1 MNVISFVVK
10 DIETNEYYCLGN
22 IWCDDKENAFSF
34 STESQ
39 AKTMIMMSLDG
50 NYNRYKIINCSN
62 VSTKITFGEFID
74 RLEELRDEY
83 EEFSV
88 DAVGSLS
95 GPDEQ
100 YFTVRVSCGD
110 KEKRI
115 EIPTLRS

>member
-1 MNVISFVVK
+1 MIIFKIK
-10 DIETNEYYCLGN
+10 DANTGKYYCIDGT
-22 IWCDDKENAFSF
+22 WREEEKDGFSF
-34 STESQ
+34 SSERQ
-39 AKTMIMMSLDG
+39 AKFVIMTSLDG
-50 NYNRYKIINCSN
+50 NYNRYKVINCNN
-62 VSTKITFGEFID
+62 VSAKITLGEFLD
-74 RLEELRDEY
+74 ELEEFREEY
-83 EEFSV
+83 EDYSV

>member
-1 MNVISFVVK
+1 MIIFKIK
-10 DIETNEYYCLGN
+10 DANTGKYYC
-22 IWCDDKENAFSF
+22 IDDTWWCEEEKDGFSF
-34 STESQ
+34 SSENQ

-62 VSTKITFGEFID
+62 VSVKITLGEFLD
-74 RLEELRDEY
+74 ELEEFRDEY
-83 EEFSV
+83 EDYSV

-95 GPDEQ
+95 SPDEQ